1 MSRRRVVITGMGTVS
16 PYGCNTEEV
25 FEQILGGVSAIKELQ
40 IFPADRPFKRALG
53 AAPVEVPIE
62 EYLPQ
67 IEKKEIRRLDPFMK
81 YALIA
86 SQIALENASLF
97 PFEENIDRTRGGVLI
112 GSGMGGLSTIENNM
126 YLTLEGYNKISP
138 FFIAHSIVNM
148 AGARVAIEYGLK
160 GPCYDISTAC
170 ATSSNAL
177 LAAKEQIELGK
188 ADFILAGGSEAAMGI
203 PGFSGFFACRALSHW
218 EGEPSK
224 ASRPFDKQRSGFVMS
239 SGAAVLVLESY
250 EHALKRGAKILAEF
264 KGGAT
269 TCDAFDIVLPDLKA
283 SSAIRA
289 MQLALEDADL
299 RPQDISYINAHATST
314 FQGDISEM
322 LAISNVFKGCES
334 TLSISSTKSM
344 HGHSLGASGAFE
356 AILAIMALR
365 TGKIPPT
372 INLDDPIDEVKDFDL
387 TPNIAAAKPL
397 EQMRAVMKNSFGFGG
412 HNVSLVFTKYEGN

>member
-25 FEQILGGVSAIKELQ
+25 FEQILGGASAIKELQ

-97 PFEENIDRTRGGVLI
+97 PFEKNIDRTRGGVLI

-126 YLTLEGYNKISP
+126 YLTIEGYNKISP

-188 ADFILAGGSEAAMGI
+188 ADFILAGGSEAAMGV
-203 PGFSGFFACRALSHW
+203 PGFAGFFACRALSHW
-218 EGEPSK
+218 DGEPSG

-322 LAISNVFKGCES
+322 LAITNVFKGCES
-334 TLSISSTKSM
+334 TLNISSTKSM

-387 TPNIAAAKPL
+387 TPNIAAVKPL